1 VGHHGPV
8 GSGSVLAEEL
18 RAVGRAAGLDAVG
31 IAPAGP
37 FEGTRRDLEERKAA
51 GLHGGMHFTYGD
63 PGRST
68 DPARALP
75 GARSLVVGG
84 RRYRQADAP
93 PPAGRPVGRVARY
106 ARRDHYAELRTAL
119 GAVAGRLREA
129 GWRARVLCDDNDLV
143 DREAARRAGLGWYGK
158 NANLLLPGQGSWF
171 VLGSVLTDAPLPSAD
186 EPVADGCG
194 GCVRCLEACPTG
206 AIVAPGVV
214 DAGRC
219 LAWLVQAPG
228 PFPVEHRTA
237 LGDRL
242 YGCDHCQEVC
252 PPNRR
257 HDRLRPPPAGDD
269 EPWVD
274 LLDLL
279 AATDDELLDRHGR
292 WYVPRRQAR
301 YLRRNALVVL
311 ANVADGRAPGV
322 AAALAAALA
331 SDDPLVQGHA
341 AWAAGRLGRDDLA
354 ASALAHEADPG
365 VLAELAAG
373 RAAAPR

>member
-18 RAVGRAAGLDAVG
+18 RAVGGAAGLDAVG

-143 DREAARRAGLGWYGK
+143 DREAARRAGLGW

>member
-68 DPARALP
+68 DPARALL

-158 NANLLLPGQGSWF
+158 SANLLLPGQGSWF

-194 GCVRCLEACPTG
+194 ACVRCLEACPTG

-219 LAWLVQAPG
+219 LAWRVQAPG

-242 YGCDHCQEVC
+242 YGCDDCQEVC

-257 HDRLRPPPAGDD
+257 HDRLRPPPPGDD

-331 SDDPLVQGHA
+331 SDDPLVRGHA

-365 VLAELAAG
+365 VLSELAAG